1 MNPVLFFL
9 EYIGLIYLI
18 LKDVIRSCI
27 KLDFPVEYI
36 PYYIVHLGY
45 NALFIVVL
53 TITFSGMVIS
63 LELAKEAVRY
73 GVADMVGGG
82 VAVAMAREF
91 GPMLSAIVIIGRSG
105 AAIAAEIST
114 MNATDQIDALK
125 TMGANIS
132 SYLIT
137 PRLIAL
143 IISQP
148 IITLISVIS
157 GTAGGYFMANIYA
170 GISYKVY
177 TSSIERILEPY
188 DIYSGLLKSVV
199 FAIAI
204 VLICSI
210 EGIKSSKNSAG
221 VGIATTKAVMYS
233 IIMIFI
239 LNFILSYLLFAR

>member
-1 MNPVLFFL
+1 MNVLFFL
-9 EYIGLIYLI
+9 EYIGIVYFIFKDLIKSI
-18 LKDVIRSCI
+18 F
-27 KLDFPVEYI
+27 KLDFPFEYI

-73 GVADMVGGG
+73 GVGDMVGGG

-105 AAIAAEIST
+105 AAIAAEIAT

-143 IISQP
+143 LISQP

-177 TSSIERILEPY
+177 TSSIERFLEPY
-188 DIYSGLLKSVV
+188 DIFAGILKSMV
-199 FAIAI
+199 FAITI

-210 EGIKSSKNSAG
+210 EGIKSEKNSAG
-221 VGIATTKAVMYS
+221 VGVATTKAVMYS

-239 LNFILSYLLFAR
+239 LNFILSYLLFGK

>member
-1 MNPVLFFL
+1 MVYLV
-9 EYIGLIYLI
+9 EYIGLVFFI
-18 LKDVIRSCI
+18 LKDII
-27 KLDFPVEYI
+27 KATFKVDFPVEYI
-36 PYYIVHLGY
+36 PYYVIHLGY

-63 LELAKEAVRY
+63 LELSKEAVKY

-105 AAIAAEIST
+105 AAIAAEIAT

-125 TMGANIS
+125 TMGANIY
-132 SYLIT
+132 SYLLT

-143 IISQP
+143 VIAQP

-157 GTAGGYFMANIYA
+157 GTAGGFFMANIYA

-177 TSSIERILEPY
+177 TDSIERILEPY
-188 DIYSGLLKSVV
+188 DIISGLIKAMV
-199 FAIAI
+199 FAVII

-210 EGIKSSKNSAG
+210 EGIKSNKNSAG

-233 IIMIFI
+233 IIMIFVF
-239 LNFILSYLLFAR
+239 NFILSYIFFAR